1 MEVNTIYSSKMKLM
15 VYDRGQIWFFQ
26 LPRGGGGGVE
36 LEEMTAV
43 SLMDETNLVE
53 NPLVYTGENM
63 EYSYSTELRAELSIL
78 SLLNLTN
85 KSQ

>member
-1 MEVNTIYSSKMKLM
+1 MAGDKYGVFSCLE
-15 VYDRGQIWFFQ
+15 
-26 LPRGGGGGVE
+26 GGGCRATV
-36 LEEMTAV
+36 EEMTAV

>member
-1 MEVNTIYSSKMKLM
+1 MTGDKY
-15 VYDRGQIWFFQ
+15 GFFSC
-26 LPRGGGGGVE
+26 LEGGGGFV

-53 NPLVYTGENM
+53 NPLVYTEENM
-63 EYSYSTELRAELSIL
+63 EFSYSTELRAELSIL

>member
-1 MEVNTIYSSKMKLM
+1 MEVNPIYSSQMKLM

-26 LPRGGGGGVE
+26 LPRGGGGVE
-36 LEEMTAV
+36 LKEMTAV

-53 NPLVYTGENM
+53 NPLVYTEENM

>member
-1 MEVNTIYSSKMKLM
+1 
-15 VYDRGQIWFFQ
+15 
-26 LPRGGGGGVE
+26 
-36 LEEMTAV
+36 
-43 SLMDETNLVE
+43 MDETNLVE